1 MGKLIDDPV
10 LAEVGKKYGK
20 TGPQVALAWGVAH
33 GRSVSSDLVA
43 RILVDA
49 MLTVSMSR

>member
-33 GRSVSSDLVA
+33 GRSVSIHLVVGKTSGGCNTDS
-43 RILVDA
+43 VD
-49 MLTVSMSR
+49 